1 MNKYIRISLLT
12 VVLMLGLG
20 LAACGSKAID
30 ETSYVYV
37 DINPSFELAVNAKG
51 KVTAYHKTNDDAQ
64 VMMYQEVLV
73 GLSIEDAIEVIVNKA
88 IEFGYLTE
96 KEANKMMVN
105 AIAKTEKIQSKIET
119 SIQTRIEKIA
129 AKRKL
134 AIELIE
140 NKGFTEADVT
150 FAANLGIS
158 VYKLKLINETM
169 QYDFEL
175 TYEAAAKMSVTELIL
190 VINENRTQLKD
201 LISDA
206 YMAQYLA
213 HKKQMLEALK
223 IGKTTITSTLANV
236 NLLILPNFYDAYLEG
251 SDTTKQALVLM
262 YTNYKDDL
270 LDYSSANTRETELE
284 VNALI
289 ENNVEIQALISEQL
303 TLRTE
308 ITELYQ
314 TLKGN
319 KDKLQ
324 VIQDLKVKVMA
335 YQNLELDLQA
345 KVQVLVEQAT
355 IDYDYHYVYVNH
367 TLTIYAK
374 LDFVSHYRAVKAIHE
389 NIFIEAGFTIES
401 FEALFED
408 ALLNQMLDLVNTF
421 EQEMTD
427 ALILLKSYAN
437 DYKFSIEVNFEV
449 RRNHGSNGQ

>member
-1 MNKYIRISLLT
+1 M
-12 VVLMLGLG
+12 
-20 LAACGSKAID
+20 
-30 ETSYVYV
+30 
-37 DINPSFELAVNAKG
+37 
-51 KVTAYHKTNDDAQ
+51 
-64 VMMYQEVLV
+64 
-73 GLSIEDAIEVIVNKA
+73 
-88 IEFGYLTE
+88 
-96 KEANKMMVN
+96 
-105 AIAKTEKIQSKIET
+105 
-119 SIQTRIEKIA
+119 
-129 AKRKL
+129 KRLQPNEKL

-169 QYDFEL
+169 KYDFEL

-190 VINENRTQLKD
+190 VINENRTKLKD
-201 LISDA
+201 LISDE

-236 NLLILPNFYDAYLEG
+236 NLLILPKFYDTYLEG

-308 ITELYQ
+308 ISDLYQ

-324 VIQDLKVKVMA
+324 VIQALKVKVMA

-355 IDYDYHYVYVNH
+355 INYNYHYVYVNH
-367 TLTIYAK
+367 TFTIYAK